1 MDLDNLLNNT
11 LEEYLLQCI
20 IDKIEDVSELP
31 KMLKGIGYLD
41 RKEEY
46 LARTTRCEVLDF
58 EDPLIENCFESEN
71 EIHIQY
77 EFVYILQTFIDSNFI
92 WRVQGCAQLELFIPD
107 TNSVDWSVFD
117 TQNEE
122 SHNDEFFEYY
132 EKYKEFAHFQNIVYK
147 DIECDTIES

>member
-11 LEEYLLQCI
+11 LEEFLLQCI

-31 KMLKGIGYLD
+31 RMLKDIDYLD

-46 LARTTRCEVLDF
+46 LTKTTGCEVLDF
-58 EDPLIENCFESEN
+58 EDPFIENYFQLEN

-77 EFVYILQTFIDSNFI
+77 ELVYILQTFIDSNFI
-92 WRVQGCAQLELFIPD
+92 WRVQGCAQLELSIPD
-107 TNSVDWSVFD
+107 TNSLDWSVFD

-122 SHNDEFFEYY
+122 WHNDEFSEYY

-147 DIECDTIES
+147 DIECGTIEC